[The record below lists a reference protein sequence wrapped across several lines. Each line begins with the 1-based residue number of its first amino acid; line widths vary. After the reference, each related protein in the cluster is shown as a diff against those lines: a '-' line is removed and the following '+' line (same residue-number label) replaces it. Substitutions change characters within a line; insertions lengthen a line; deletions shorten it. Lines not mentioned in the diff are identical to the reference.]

1 MSSKQRNAKKDE
13 SSKSFITKIAVG
25 TAVSVIMYFVL
36 IALYAAASF
45 KSGAS
50 SSMYMPVGIVMGV
63 ISGFAG
69 GFAAVRPIRQKGAIY
84 GALCG
89 FASAILC
96 SAALFII
103 NGNKAGN
110 GIFILIA
117 AMIFGGAAGGIS
129 AVNLKI
135 KKKY

>member
-1 MSSKQRNAKKDE
+1 MSSKQRNNKDE

-25 TAVSVIMYFVL
+25 TAVSVIMYFAL
-36 IALYAAASF
+36 IALYAAVSF

-50 SSMYMPVGIVMGV
+50 SSMYMPVGIVMGI

-69 GFAAVRPIRQKGAIY
+69 GFAAVRPIKQKGAIY

-117 AMIFGGAAGGIS
+117 AMILGGAAGGIS

>member
-1 MSSKQRNAKKDE
+1 MSSKQRNAKKYDGP
-13 SSKSFITKIAVG
+13 KSIITKIAVG
-25 TAVSVIMYFVL
+25 TTVSAVMYFAL
-36 IALYAAASF
+36 IALYAAVSF

-50 SSMYMPVGIVMGV
+50 SSMYMPVGIVMGA
-63 ISGFAG
+63 ISGLAG
-69 GFAAVRPIRQKGAIY
+69 GFAAVRPVKQKGVLY
-84 GALCG
+84 GSLCG

-117 AMIFGGAAGGIS
+117 AMVFGGAAGGVS